1 MNIQRVTA
9 GIAIGGIVLGA
20 ASIAVFGAGAAGM
33 PLPDVPRAPIA
44 APTPTST
51 PNSVPQSV
59 DAAPDAADSVP
70 VDTGS
75 LAYNPY
81 ITQGDPDYVPVEV
94 RAEYLGRETV
104 ISQCMAENGFEYHV
118 AAWWLDEKSQPRG
131 LSYEESILWSDTYY
145 GEAND
150 DWAVP
155 VTDWERMGCLG
166 VGLHAEEVA
175 RAAGTPLS
183 ASVPDPDPEAPT
195 PREIQH
201 EFQQAIQACMAERGF
216 GYRIPALGEFGT
228 SLEDDPAMPDGLNEE
243 ERAAW
248 LNALWGNAGAGSA
261 YRWEDAGCHGY
272 AVHVTGNDNMH

>member
-9 GIAIGGIVLGA
+9 GIAICGIVLGA

-44 APTPTST
+44 APTPTSAPPT
-51 PNSVPQSV
+51 A
-59 DAAPDAADSVP
+59 DAAPDAADGVP
-70 VDTGS
+70 LDTGS

-81 ITQGDPDYVPVEV
+81 ITPGDPDYVPLEV

-104 ISQCMAENGFEYHV
+104 ISKCMAEHGFEFHV

-131 LSYEESILWSDTYY
+131 LSFDESILWLDAYY

-150 DWAVP
+150 DWAVQ

-183 ASVPDPDPEAPT
+183 VPVPDPDPEALT

-216 GYRIPALGEFGT
+216 LYRISAPGDFGT
-228 SLEDDPAMPDGLNEE
+228 SLEDDPAIPGGLNEE

-248 LNALWGNAGAGSA
+248 LDALWGNAGAGAA